1 MIQLE
6 HISKHF
12 DDKLI
17 LQDFSLTLPESGI
30 LCLMG
35 PSGCGKTTLLRILLG
50 LEQPDTGCVHGLQR
64 GEAAVLFQEDRLL
77 PWLTILDNLT
87 KVTNCSRETAIQ
99 LLSTVELDAEANAL
113 PDELSGG
120 MRRRVAL
127 ARALA
132 YPAKLLVFD
141 EPFKGLDDA
150 LKQRLYPI
158 IRSASKEKP
167 LVFVTHDPTEAAA
180 LADQILITD
189 GPPLSIKEQR

>member
-6 HISKHF
+6 HISKRF

-50 LEQPDTGCVHGLQR
+50 LEQTDTGCVHGLQR

-99 LLSTVELDAEANAL
+99 LLSTVELDAEANAM
-113 PDELSGG
+113 P
-120 MRRRVAL
+120 
-127 ARALA
+127 
-132 YPAKLLVFD
+132 PN
-141 EPFKGLDDA
+141 
-150 LKQRLYPI
+150 I
-158 IRSASKEKP
+158 IESRKSTWK
-167 LVFVTHDPTEAAA
+167 F
-180 LADQILITD
+180 ILII
-189 GPPLSIKEQR
+189 PPPPR